1 MFLGHLALGNP
12 SVCVSCHNIMHNY
25 IMITYYYCL
34 FYIMN
39 YILLIIIFF
48 TTASGL
54 IYVAE
59 IVSAAKRALSR
70 VLIIIVCEGFG
81 TVK

>member
-1 MFLGHLALGNP
+1 
-12 SVCVSCHNIMHNY
+12 
-25 IMITYYYCL
+25 
-34 FYIMN
+34 
-39 YILLIIIFF
+39 
-48 TTASGL
+48 SGL

-81 TVK
+81 TVKPRLGHLLTIGFVYFIVAFIDGVYTKSLKG